1 MPQNVGE
8 IQSAAFGRSSFH
20 GMRDSWQW
28 EQDPYS
34 CPTAL
39 DRFGVPNKARVL
51 EWIRQA
57 TMEGSTFNTR
67 ASGTRNL
74 DQAISIISGKMA
86 ELIAPDDPDILS
98 KLWVNQVKHAAEE
111 LIATLTNPTQYWT
124 FEANSRKDADL
135 DRQARTMNGCMTDW
149 YFRTYAPLKLK
160 GALQYAVAHGSGFIH
175 QYWEPDMIDR
185 NTGDIEWAPTPYDRV
200 LLVQPTEDY
209 DVQKCYAVL
218 IQRKIPINR
227 CRRMFQD
234 NYYDIHPST
243 VPHESRTSKF
253 LKDVFTRNRRNSPQY
268 VEVPMVDVTYAYID
282 DYSINRSGEIMRMGN
297 ESFPFYYEVPYVGS
311 ILPNGN
317 RAQPEDCF
325 IYPYRRLVIATDN
338 AILYD
343 DTSYWWHGRVP
354 LVKFSLDEWVWDY
367 LGHSLVLQAAS
378 AQKSATRIGRY
389 VEDVLALKANP
400 QLVFSQ
406 ETMNPEEAKKWDTRI
421 PGKHF
426 ITNTKMGDPV
436 KPLLPANYAT
446 VDQFMQAWVDRLDS
460 KINDIFGLPGLR
472 EAMKA
477 KQIPSSDSLEKL
489 QSAGGDIVSS
499 LSLSIERSMTELGS
513 QWRDLFFEFYT
524 ADRRIK
530 ILGADGLVAEDLEY
544 KYGDMIPGGEV
555 FWNGG
560 YLRTS
565 MEKARVHRLNF
576 AYRISPTSI
585 LKTTHTTRLLTLLQA
600 RKLDR
605 WLVDRE
611 TLAKFLEIPNYG
623 HLDGDTVLDKVVS
636 EQKLE
641 RAFAIQTE
649 IQQALVQMKLQQAM
663 QQGSPEAQMAG
674 AMGQIGDALSDA
686 MGGGSNGAGR
696 PPSFGKSPSLQQK
709 DGGTRTTTATS

>member
-1 MPQNVGE
+1 LGIGE
-8 IQSAAFGRSSFH
+8 IQSAAFGRTSFH
-20 GMRDSWQW
+20 GARDSWAS
-28 EQDPYS
+28 ENDPYV
-34 CPTAL
+34 CPAPF
-39 DRFGVPNKARVL
+39 DKFGVKNHARVL
-51 EWIRQA
+51 DWIRRA
-57 TMEGSTFNTR
+57 TMEGSAFNTR
-67 ASGTRNL
+67 MSLNRDM

-86 ELIAPDDPDILS
+86 QLIAPDDPDILS
-98 KLWVNQVKHAAEE
+98 RLWVNQVKHSAQE

-209 DVQKCYAVL
+209 DIQKCYAVL

-227 CRRMFQD
+227 MRRMFQD
-234 NYYDIHPST
+234 NYYDIQPSMI
-243 VPHESRTSKF
+243 PHESRTSKF
-253 LKDVFTRNRRNSPQY
+253 LKDVFTRNRRNSPAY
-268 VEVPMVDVTYAYID
+268 VEAPMVDVTYCYID
-282 DYSINRSGEIMRMGN
+282 DYTVNRSGQVITMGN
-297 ESFPFYYEVPYVGS
+297 ESFPFYYEVPYVGG

-317 RAQPEDCF
+317 KAKDEDCF
-325 IYPYRRLVIATDN
+325 IYPYRRLVIATET
-338 AILYD
+338 AVLHD

-400 QLVFSQ
+400 QMLFS
-406 ETMNPEEAKKWDTRI
+406 EEVMNPEEAKKWDMRI
-421 PGKHF
+421 PGKNF
-426 ITNTKMGDPV
+426 ITNTKQGDPV

-446 VDQFMQAWVDRLDS
+446 VNQFTQAWVDRLDM
-460 KINDIFGLPGLR
+460 KINEIFGLPSLR
-472 EAMKA
+472 DAMKA
-477 KQIPSSDSLEKL
+477 KQVPSSESLEKL
-489 QSAGGDIVSS
+489 QSAGGEIVSS

-544 KYGDMIPGGEV
+544 KYGDMIPEGEV
-555 FWNGG
+555 FYNGAQM
-560 YLRTS
+560 RTS

-576 AYRISPTSI
+576 AYRIAPTSI
-585 LKTTHTTRLLTLLQA
+585 LKTTHTTRLLMLLQA

-611 TLAKFLEIPNYG
+611 TLAKYLEIPNYG
-623 HLDGDTVLDKVVS
+623 HLEGDTVLDKVVS

-649 IQQALVQMKLQQAM
+649 IQQALVRMKLQQAA
-663 QQGSPEAQMAG
+663 QQGSPEGQMAG
-674 AMGQIGDALSDA
+674 AMSQIGNALSEA
-686 MGGGSNGAGR
+686 MGGGGNGAGR
-696 PPSFGKSPSLQQK
+696 PPSFNKSPGLASK
-709 DGGTRTTTATS
+709 DGGTRTTTTTS